1 MTGRLD
7 RKRVSFM
14 PAAVPTDESL
24 PETHAMT
31 DHRTGIAVASCA
43 LSAWLLA
50 AVRTVPAGD
59 SPREPLHSR
68 IDRLIEADALVP
80 PAAIVGDAEFL
91 RRLTLDLTGMPPSVQ
106 ELRAFLADRR
116 TDKRARAVDTML
128 ADPRFARNWSAR
140 LDVMLMERRRPQ
152 NVTEDEW
159 QAYLISA
166 ARKNRPLSKIFADL
180 VLADG
185 TDPRHRGP
193 ARFYLDREL
202 DPNLI
207 ARDVGRIFFGR
218 DLQCAHCHDHPLVE
232 DYRQTDY
239 YGLLAFFSPGYDPA
253 PPSATKKTAFPER
266 AGTDLTFD
274 SVFVKNDHH
283 VTGPRLPGG
292 PELAEPVFPPGDE
305 YLVKPTAKTLAIPRH
320 GRRAMLAGLVTGGGN
335 RAFNENMA
343 NRLWAMMMGR
353 GLVHP
358 LDLSHPGNP
367 PSHPALLKMLG
378 DELAAMHFDARAF
391 LREIA
396 LTRVYQRSIDL
407 PTGPSHDLRNLETR
421 LAALK
426 ARSEAL
432 EAAADRDHDAY
443 RRAEK
448 DWHRTEEA
456 LIPLAAEVE
465 KTVTKHAE
473 ATRKEAESR
482 AAIAAAETNLTARRE
497 ASRAVAEAAAKAR
510 EAAGKL
516 PKEKALADA
525 AAVFAKRSASFASEV
540 PALEKTLA
548 DRKVAHEKSRQAVKT
563 AAEAVTAARA
573 KARPVRESVR
583 KHEMIALET
592 RRKMAA
598 SRIAQASHARRV
610 ETLEA
615 VVRRESLRRDAE
627 SVRRTV
633 VACRDRLAAARAA
646 AEAPARLTLRA
657 IGTPDGFGQA
667 VEQFAAAYAD
677 RSRRDRAAADALAAL
692 RSAETRARTI
702 ATSLAD
708 ADDDLATLLADRFA
722 IAQLRPLT
730 PEQMGWS
737 ILRVTGVY
745 DRTAKAAGIAL
756 DRAYSIAAALG
767 GPTRSTSDRTSDVEA
782 LTFRKLRGNI
792 RPFVSVYGAGA
803 GQPQGDFFATA
814 DQALFAT
821 NGGSINSW
829 VAPAAGNIAD
839 RMVHEPD
846 PAKAAEDLYLTVLSR
861 PPTEPERAEAARLLA
876 VPPAQKPAVVQQL
889 VWGLLTSAEFR
900 FNH

>member
-1 MTGRLD
+1 
-7 RKRVSFM
+7 
-14 PAAVPTDESL
+14 
-24 PETHAMT
+24 MT
-31 DHRTGIAVASCA
+31 DHRTGILAASCA
-43 LSAWLLA
+43 LSALLLA
-50 AVRTVPAGD
+50 AVGTVPAGD
-59 SPREPLHSR
+59 APREPLHGR

-80 PAAIVGDAEFL
+80 PAAIAGDAEFL
-91 RRLTLDLTGMPPSVQ
+91 RRLALDLTGMPPSVE
-106 ELRAFLADRR
+106 ELRAFRADRR
-116 TDKRARAVDTML
+116 PGKRARAVDAML
-128 ADPRFARNWSAR
+128 ADPRFARHWAAI
-140 LDVMLMERRRPQ
+140 LDVMLMERRRSQ

-159 QAYLISA
+159 QAYLIAA
-166 ARKNRPLSKIFADL
+166 ARKNRPLSAIFGDL
-180 VLADG
+180 VRADG

-239 YGLLAFFSPGYDPA
+239 YGLLAFFSPGYDPS
-253 PPSATKKTAFPER
+253 PPSATRKTAFPER

-283 VTGPRLPGG
+283 VPGPRLPGG

-305 YLVKPTAKTLAIPRH
+305 YRVKPTAKTLAIPRH
-320 GRRAMLAGLVTGGGN
+320 GRRAMLARLVTAGGN
-335 RAFNENMA
+335 RAFNENLA

-353 GLVHP
+353 GLVYP
-358 LDLSHPGNP
+358 LDLNHPANP

-378 DELAAMHFDARAF
+378 DELAAMHFDAAAF

-407 PTGPSHDLRNLETR
+407 PTSPSPDLRNLETR

-448 DWHRTEEA
+448 NWHRAEEA
-456 LIPLAAEVE
+456 LIPLAAEAE
-465 KTVTKHAE
+465 KTVKKHAE
-473 ATRKEAESR
+473 ATKKETEAH
-482 AAIAAAETNLTARRE
+482 AAIVAAETNLAARRD
-497 ASRAVAEAAAKAR
+497 AAKAVAEAAAKAR

-516 PKEKALADA
+516 PREKALADA
-525 AAVFAKRSASFASEV
+525 AAVFAKRSASLATEV

-548 DRKVAHEKSRQAVKT
+548 DRKVAHEKSQQAVKA

-573 KARPVRESVR
+573 KAQPVREAVR
-583 KHEMIALET
+583 QQETIALEA
-592 RRKMAA
+592 RRKMTA
-598 SRIAQASHARRV
+598 SRITQASHARRV

-615 VVRRESLRRDAE
+615 LVRRESLRRDAE
-627 SVRRTV
+627 TTRHTIET
-633 VACRDRLAAARAA
+633 CRDRLAAARAVA
-646 AEAPARLTLRA
+646 RAPTRLALRA
-657 IGTPDGFGQA
+657 NGKPDGFGRA
-667 VEQFAAAYAD
+667 VEQFVAASAD
-677 RSRRDRAAADALAAL
+677 QSRRDRAAADALAAL
-692 RSAETRARTI
+692 RSAEARSRTI
-702 ATSLAD
+702 ATALAD

-722 IAQLRPLT
+722 IAQLRPLS
-730 PEQMGWS
+730 PEQMCWS

-756 DRAYSIAAALG
+756 DRAYAIAAALG
-767 GPTRSTSDRTSDVEA
+767 GTTGPTSDRASDVEA

-792 RPFVSVYGAGA
+792 RSFVSVYGAGA

-839 RMVHEPD
+839 RMAREPD
-846 PAKAAEDLYLTVLSR
+846 PTRAAEDLYLTILSR
-861 PPTEPERAEAARLLA
+861 PPTAPERAEAARLLA
-876 VPPAQKPAVVQQL
+876 VPPARKPAVVQQL